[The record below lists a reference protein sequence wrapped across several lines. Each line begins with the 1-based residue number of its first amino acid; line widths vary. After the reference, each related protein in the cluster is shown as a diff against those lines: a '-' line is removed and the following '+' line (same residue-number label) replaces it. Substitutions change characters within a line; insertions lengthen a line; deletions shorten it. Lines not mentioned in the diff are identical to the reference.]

1 MAVGTFFQTV
11 PPADVA
17 SQSTAVTA
25 TATATPTTGGNSNTT
40 TQLSEA
46 IDEFLA
52 DVEKKFKLMN
62 DEILTK
68 CSCLPC
74 EIRFF
79 QLHTDTNSG

>member
-17 SQSTAVTA
+17 SQSTAA
-25 TATATPTTGGNSNTT
+25 TATETPTTGGNSNAT

-68 CSCLPC
+68 CPCLPR
-74 EIRFF
+74 EIGFF